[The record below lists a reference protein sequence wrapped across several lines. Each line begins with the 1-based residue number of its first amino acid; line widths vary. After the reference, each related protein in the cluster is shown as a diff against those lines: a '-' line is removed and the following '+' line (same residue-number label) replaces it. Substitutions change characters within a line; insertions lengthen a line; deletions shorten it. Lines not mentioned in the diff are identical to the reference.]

1 MTSETPQAAYPSPP
15 QPPPPPTPPGKNTVG
30 TIALVAA
37 IIGFVFACIP
47 GALIVGWI
55 LLPIAFILA
64 IVGLVLKDKT
74 RKGALA
80 ALIVSIVGTIVGV
93 VVFIAVVG
101 NAVDDAF
108 NQDVTVQTPS
118 EPAADD
124 AADAAAEQSVP
135 ADDASG
141 QSESTESEEQAAGPD
156 GTRANPFPIGT
167 ELSTDEWTVVINSV
181 DLDATEAVLA
191 ENEFND
197 PPQDGNVFILI
208 NLTATYTGT
217 DPDGAMPWAHIEYV
231 SAGGNTFDSLSFD
244 SFAVAPDP
252 FDSFATLY
260 EGAST
265 SGNIVLQVP
274 AEGVA
279 EGVLAVDVDPFS
291 SKVYVAVQ

>member
-108 NQDVTVQTPS
+108 N
-118 EPAADD
+118 
-124 AADAAAEQSVP
+124 
-135 ADDASG
+135 
-141 QSESTESEEQAAGPD
+141 
-156 GTRANPFPIGT
+156 
-167 ELSTDEWTVVINSV
+167 
-181 DLDATEAVLA
+181 
-191 ENEFND
+191 
-197 PPQDGNVFILI
+197 
-208 NLTATYTGT
+208 
-217 DPDGAMPWAHIEYV
+217 
-231 SAGGNTFDSLSFD
+231 
-244 SFAVAPDP
+244 
-252 FDSFATLY
+252 
-260 EGAST
+260 
-265 SGNIVLQVP
+265 
-274 AEGVA
+274 
-279 EGVLAVDVDPFS
+279 
-291 SKVYVAVQ
+291 